1 MKRKSLMLVLATA
14 LVLSMGAVG
23 CGNKEK
29 ETDSQNTTQEESKED
44 TYTVTF
50 YDSDGE
56 TVLKTEEVKSGE
68 CVAEYEPEKDGE
80 IFVGWFATPQ
90 MSHRFDFSAAITEDT
105 QVFGGFVTYVEDT
118 REFYIVGSGTSPVL
132 MESNWGKVIGDA
144 QKMTKEDSS
153 DSNKYTITLDLAEG
167 DEFQFAINSSWNAQ
181 RGYGYLDSIS
191 KDGTNYFANS
201 GGLGDVSTKRSNIK
215 CAVAGNYTF
224 TLTTYPG
231 EDQYETDNASYT
243 EDNKE
248 AFNINPYDVITWT
261 YNGESTVDNSD
272 TVTDYY
278 IKGAK
283 ITGWE
288 DVYTDETKFVEEN
301 GIYTLT
307 VDLEEGDEFMF
318 TSMVTV
324 GDNSGVGTEYIRFSN
339 IAVEDMDSQNFVSG
353 TDSAN
358 LVAKQ
363 SGTYTFTYDPST
375 KVLTVTCQ

>member
-1 MKRKSLMLVLATA
+1 MLVLATA